1 MSWFYLLLA
10 ALFEVTWAVAMKYSN
25 GFTVLWPSLIT
36 AVTYILSAVFLS
48 FSLKNLNLGMAYA
61 LWTGFGIV
69 GTSVLGVFLFQEKLT
84 GEEYGLDVMNDLDGN
99 NVGVSVKRKLAMR
112 SGETDKA
119 VTVDSAEIRKIGLE
133 LPGICASR
141 SVRAGYE
148 PGPG

>member
-69 GTSVLGVFLFQEKLT
+69 GTSVLGVFLFAAKLT
-84 GEEYGLDVMNDLDGN
+84 GPQVLCVALIVVGIVGLRL
-99 NVGVSVKRKLAMR
+99 LAK
-112 SGETDKA
+112 E
-119 VTVDSAEIRKIGLE
+119 
-133 LPGICASR
+133 
-141 SVRAGYE
+141 
-148 PGPG
+148 